1 MQEIR
6 VHFVNIGSPDR
17 PATGV
22 QNWRIASRL
31 LGCCCMTIGLF
42 QLMHHHLGSKKKSSG
57 SPEVEQVRQD
67 VTVLHFSGA
76 IESKNGWFG
85 NSGSGVTKSYDTS
98 RLRIS

>member
-67 VTVLHFSGA
+67 VTVEHRVKML
-76 IESKNGWFG
+76 
-85 NSGSGVTKSYDTS
+85 VTKSYDTS
-98 RLRIS
+98 NLGIFKIFGRMIEGDV

>member
-31 LGCCCMTIGLF
+31 LGCCLMTIGLF

-76 IESKNGWFG
+76 YCQKIVSLSQKVMVLPTLQIF
-85 NSGSGVTKSYDTS
+85 
-98 RLRIS
+98 

>member
-42 QLMHHHLGSKKKSSG
+42 QLMHHHLGSKQKSTG

-76 IESKNGWFG
+76 IESKNGPLI
-85 NSGSGVTKSYDTS
+85 TKSYDSS
-98 RLRIS
+98 R

>member
-76 IESKNGWFG
+76 YCQKIVG
-85 NSGSGVTKSYDTS
+85 
-98 RLRIS
+98 